1 MKVNI
6 KKTKIIIFNKA
17 GRTIKKKFLFANEEV
32 ECISNYKYLDI
43 HFTASGTFTIAKHEL
58 CKKAL
63 KAFFKLRKDFLS
75 LNPGRKTCINVF
87 DHTIKP
93 MLLYGSE
100 VWGVF
105 NVTSANLSRTDDI
118 HLNDCYRYFQGETL
132 HLKFCKSIL
141 GLNRKSVNHASLS
154 ELCIMI
160 LLKLYCNIAID

>member
-1 MKVNI
+1 MLTLGIDWLKCFNYILYKLNSLEKYCADWGMKVNI

-58 CKKAL
+58 YKKAL

-93 MLLYGSE
+93 MLVYGSE

-105 NVTSANLSRTDDI
+105 NVTSARFGEYLMSPVLNLVGLMI
-118 HLNDCYRYFQGETL
+118 
-132 HLKFCKSIL
+132 SI
-141 GLNRKSVNHASLS
+141 
-154 ELCIMI
+154 
-160 LLKLYCNIAID
+160 